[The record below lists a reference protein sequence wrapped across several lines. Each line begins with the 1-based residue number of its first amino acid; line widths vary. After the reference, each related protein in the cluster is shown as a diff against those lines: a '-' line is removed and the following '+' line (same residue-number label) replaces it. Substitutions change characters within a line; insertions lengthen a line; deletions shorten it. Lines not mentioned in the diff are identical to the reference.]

1 MLKNRRKKI
10 MFIPSNSHPFVVE
23 ELSREYHK
31 ELLQEA
37 EKYRLLRQSKPE
49 GQSTKWFQLPKLTLL
64 IKQIAH
70 FHPVL
75 PANRYHR

>member
-1 MLKNRRKKI
+1 

-37 EKYRLLRQSKPE
+37 EKYRLLRKIKPE

-64 IKQIAH
+64 LKQLAH

-75 PANRYHR
+75 PIKVTH